1 MLVRLYSSM
10 VEHLTFNQ
18 LVTGSSPV
26 RVIAAQSQKVCKN
39 MTVAVDLVLIKKINF
54 QKGGWQ
60 SG

>member
-1 MLVRLYSSM
+1 M